1 MPHGDCMV
9 RDPYILKCGH
19 PMNWA
24 EMVNELSSDDASLA
38 NAFAALSVS
47 RVGKENQDGRLV
59 RESTKI
65 YGQALKDM
73 QLALYD
79 PERMHSDQVLIASML
94 LGLYETL
101 EGSAL
106 DSRSWLSH
114 AQGAARLIELR
125 GPERHKNRQAH
136 HVFLGSRVPTIYA
149 AIAQRRATYLA
160 SEKWKTVP
168 WENEHRTYYDR
179 LVDAVTRVPGLL
191 EDVDSTK
198 LGTANPLT
206 YTKKLEL
213 LREMARLQRTM
224 DTWKRNVKKDAL
236 AHSIRHKPD
245 GEDDIYPFDA
255 EIWFNNHLFVNAHCV
270 YWSCSLA
277 LAETAQEL
285 IADLNSYDVKMAQAE
300 VNSLK
305 DSFNPRR
312 HATSIVKSIKYCLQ
326 PDMGALGTCILN
338 FPANLAL
345 RFFTRARDLPVISW
359 LSRVFK
365 EMRSRGLQYN
375 PQLLEQN
382 VSVTSTLLGSD
393 SRAITPTIKSE
404 PSDGSSED
412 GVSPKSTDVVTE
424 SVMIKFVPEDPS
436 KFYLDTGNDS
446 S

>member
-24 EMVNELSSDDASLA
+24 EMVNELPGDDASLT

-47 RVGKENQDGRLV
+47 RVGKENQDCRLV

-65 YGQALKDM
+65 YGHALKDM

-79 PERMHSDQVLIASML
+79 TERMHSDQVLIASML

-114 AQGAARLIELR
+114 AQGAARLIQLR
-125 GPERHKNRQAH
+125 GPERHRNRQAH
-136 HVFLGSRVPTIYA
+136 HVFLGSRVPTLYA

-160 SEKWKTVP
+160 SEEWKTIP
-168 WENEHRTYYDR
+168 WENDHRTYYDR

-191 EDVDSTK
+191 EDIDSTN

-206 YTKKLEL
+206 YSRKLEL
-213 LREMARLQRTM
+213 FKEMAQLQRTI
-224 DTWKRNVKKDAL
+224 DTWKRNVKKEAV
-236 AHSIRHKPD
+236 AHCVAYKPVD
-245 GEDDIYPFDA
+245 EDDSYPFED
-255 EIWFNNHLFVNAHCV
+255 EMWFSNHLFVHAHCV
-270 YWSCSLA
+270 YWSCSLS
-277 LAETAQEL
+277 LAETAYAL
-285 IADLNSYDVKMAQAE
+285 IADLSSYNIRTTQAE
-300 VNSLK
+300 LAAVGDIFS
-305 DSFNPRR
+305 PRA
-312 HATSIVKSIKYCLQ
+312 HATCIVKSIRYCLQ
-326 PDMGALGTCILN
+326 PDMGALGTCVVN

-345 RFFTRARDLPVISW
+345 RFFRRARDMPVVSW

-365 EMRSRGLQYN
+365 EMRNRGLQYN
-375 PQLLEQN
+375 PQLIEQT
-382 VSVTSTLLGSD
+382 VAADSLLGSN
-393 SRAITPTIKSE
+393 SRGITPTIKAES
-404 PSDGSSED
+404 PDGSSDD
-412 GVSPKSTDVVTE
+412 GSSSKSTE
-424 SVMIKFVPEDPS
+424 SNREVVMIKFVAEDPS
-436 KFYLDTGNDS
+436 KFYLDISNDS